1 MTITYKTEGKC
12 ILTPSRMSKEGA
24 EVVAVLKWIKGGG
37 AVTIFQGSSGG
48 ITLDKAMLLQLA
60 AAAES
65 IAEDLQPNMN
75 SLPRPA

>member
-24 EVVAVLKWIKGGG
+24 EVVAVTWTNGDDIIYLHQGGNTIKMSKK
-37 AVTIFQGSSGG
+37 Q
-48 ITLDKAMLLQLA
+48 LLELSDNA
-60 AAAES
+60 DS
-65 IAEDLQPNMN
+65 IADNIQPHMN

>member
-1 MTITYKTEGKC
+1 MSIEYKTEGK
-12 ILTPSRMSKEGA
+12 LTLKNSTPIEGA
-24 EVVAVLKWIKGGG
+24 AVLKWLKGGG
-37 AVTIFQGSSGG
+37 AVTILQGSSGG

-65 IAEDLQPNMN
+65 IADDLQPNMN